1 MAQHRSEFDDA
12 LARLGLIKLGETD
25 RTGIL
30 QHVTYAARQA
40 LPGATDVSITLIE
53 GLRAHTAAFTS
64 DVALALDELQYEKQ
78 SGPCMQAA
86 TEQTSVLVRDTARDD
101 RWNRWPARAA
111 AAGVGSVL
119 SVALPILDDID
130 GALNIYARASEA
142 FADDTVAAAGTFA
155 EHSAVTLANAY
166 LYDRTANLAQQMQ
179 TAMEHRAVI
188 EQAKGIIMGER
199 RCSPDE
205 AFAVLTKLSQD
216 SNRKV
221 RHIAAAVVA
230 RAQATHPRTD
240 PR

>member
-53 GLRAHTAAFTS
+53 GRRPHTAAFTS
-64 DVALALDELQYEKQ
+64 DVALALDELQYQKR
-78 SGPCMQAA
+78 SGPCLKAA
-86 TEQTSVLVRDTARDD
+86 TEQTSVLVRDTARDT
-101 RWNRWPARAA
+101 RWNRWSARAA

-130 GALNIYARASEA
+130 GALNIYARASET
-142 FADDTVAAAGTFA
+142 FADDTVAAAETFA

-166 LYDRTANLAQQMQ
+166 LYDRTFNLAQQMQ
-179 TAMEHRAVI
+179 AAMEHRAVI

-199 RCSPDE
+199 RCTPDE

-230 RAQATHPRTD
+230 RAQTPQLRTD